1 MELQQLKSE
10 LSNAHG
16 SVVNALQDLSQF
28 LRRRSCDD
36 LLRRSRVA
44 QRHLWEELEVFLSN
58 PETGHA
64 QMVRE
69 ACGEVRQAANEVLE
83 MIRELEV
90 DHVGEASELAGHWQ
104 VVLSAY
110 RLALW
115 ATATADPTNSAL
127 RATQALQNIVAPL
140 GQFFWRHLET
150 GHVASYV
157 QPAVRCDLTSITMKQ
172 NYE

>member
-1 MELQQLKSE
+1 
-10 LSNAHG
+10 
-16 SVVNALQDLSQF
+16 
-28 LRRRSCDD
+28 
-36 LLRRSRVA
+36 
-44 QRHLWEELEVFLSN
+44 
-58 PETGHA
+58 
-64 QMVRE
+64 MVRE
-69 ACGEVRQAANEVLE
+69 ACGEVRKAANEVLE

-172 NYE
+172 NYYETSQGEQCWV